1 MKVVIV
7 LIGSGC
13 VFIIAL
19 TIHCLEMAIEGR
31 VQGML
36 ADADISSFS
45 PLVRKYIS

>member
-1 MKVVIV
+1 M
-7 LIGSGC
+7 LIGSGG

-19 TIHCLEMAIEGR
+19 TVHCLEMAIEGR

-45 PLVRKYIS
+45 PLVHKYIS

>member
-1 MKVVIV
+1 M

-19 TIHCLEMAIEGR
+19 TVHCLEMAIEGR

-45 PLVRKYIS
+45 PLVHKYIS

>member
-1 MKVVIV
+1 M
-7 LIGSGC
+7 LIGSGY

-19 TIHCLEMAIEGR
+19 TVHCLEMAIEGR

-45 PLVRKYIS
+45 PLVHKYIS

>member
-1 MKVVIV
+1 MTVVIV

-19 TIHCLEMAIEGR
+19 TVHCLEMAIEGR

-36 ADADISSFS
+36 ADADISSSS
-45 PLVRKYIS
+45 PLVHKYIS